1 MTERNNLENP
11 LFLFTFLLIAIVL
24 NTVASIHFLLIML
37 SGILFIAFYIC
48 LKKRY
53 LYSLFFVILT
63 FLFIEVNSGFKPL
76 SLSLLSLFL
85 YIFVLPKISRTVSF
99 SSLNNYLYII
109 IFYIGVII
117 IWSLS
122 TDINETIAKAIILN
136 ILIDLI
142 FLGILLWKH
151 D

>member
-24 NTVASIHFLLIML
+24 NTIASIHFLLIML

-48 LKKRY
+48 LKKKY
-53 LYSLFFVILT
+53 LYSLFFVVLT

-122 TDINETIAKAIILN
+122 TDINETVAKAIVLN

-142 FLGILLWKH
+142 FLGTLL
-151 D
+151 

>member
-24 NTVASIHFLLIML
+24 NTVTSIHFLLIML

-142 FLGILLWKH
+142 FLGILL
-151 D
+151 

>member
-11 LFLFTFLLIAIVL
+11 LFLFTFLLIAIIL
-24 NTVASIHFLLIML
+24 NTIASIHFLLIML

-48 LKKRY
+48 LKKKY

-109 IFYIGVII
+109 IFYIGVTI
-117 IWSLS
+117 IWSLG
-122 TDINETIAKAIILN
+122 TDINETIAKAIVLN

-142 FLGILLWKH
+142 FLGTLL
-151 D
+151 

>member
-11 LFLFTFLLIAIVL
+11 LFLFTFLLIAIIL
-24 NTVASIHFLLIML
+24 NTIASIHFLLIML

-48 LKKRY
+48 LKKKY

-109 IFYIGVII
+109 IFYIGVIF

-122 TDINETIAKAIILN
+122 TDINETIAKAIVLN

-142 FLGILLWKH
+142 FLGTLL
-151 D
+151 

>member
-11 LFLFTFLLIAIVL
+11 LFLFTFLLIAIIL
-24 NTVASIHFLLIML
+24 NTIASIHFLLIML

-48 LKKRY
+48 LKNKY

-76 SLSLLSLFL
+76 SLSLLSLFI

-122 TDINETIAKAIILN
+122 TDINETIVKAIVLN

-142 FLGILLWKH
+142 FLGTLL
-151 D
+151 

>member
-142 FLGILLWKH
+142 FLGILL
-151 D
+151 

>member
-24 NTVASIHFLLIML
+24 NTIASIHFLLIML

-48 LKKRY
+48 LKKKY

-122 TDINETIAKAIILN
+122 TDINETVAKAIVLN

-142 FLGILLWKH
+142 FLGTLL
-151 D
+151 

>member
-11 LFLFTFLLIAIVL
+11 LFLFTFLLIAIIL
-24 NTVASIHFLLIML
+24 NTIASIHFLLIML

-48 LKKRY
+48 LKKKY

-109 IFYIGVII
+109 IFYIGVIC

-122 TDINETIAKAIILN
+122 TDINETIAKAIVFN

-142 FLGILLWKH
+142 FLGTLL
-151 D
+151 

>member
-11 LFLFTFLLIAIVL
+11 LFLFTFLLIAIIL
-24 NTVASIHFLLIML
+24 NTIASIHFLLIML

-48 LKKRY
+48 LKKKY

-109 IFYIGVII
+109 IFYIGVTI

-122 TDINETIAKAIILN
+122 TDINETVAKAIVLN

-142 FLGILLWKH
+142 FLGTLL
-151 D
+151 